1 MLQVLLS
8 RWQQGYRTMA
18 WPDGE
23 AAVPDRLRGRP
34 ALRPDLCQG
43 GTCDRCRGVCPTG
56 AVLGTGGELA
66 IDLGRCLF
74 CGECQTVCP
83 AGAITFTN
91 EFRLA
96 VSRREDLVVRGGGAA
111 YRLAGPLPAPA
122 LDLFH
127 RSCKIRQVSAG
138 GCNACEADIN
148 VLGTLA
154 FDLGRFGLQVVASPR
169 HADAVAVTGPVP
181 HQMRLA
187 LEKTVAATPTPR
199 VVIAVGSCA
208 IAGGPFAGHPQ
219 VNDGAGKV
227 APIDLF
233 IPGCPPHPLT
243 ILDGLLRLIGRMP
256 AGR

>member
-18 WPDGE
+18 WPEGD
-23 AAVPDRLRGRP
+23 VVLPDRLRGRP
-34 ALRPDLCQG
+34 VLRPEACRDG
-43 GTCDRCRGVCPTG
+43 CDRCRQVCPTG
-56 AVLGTGGELA
+56 AILGLGPTLA

-74 CGECQTVCP
+74 CGECERACAP
-83 AGAITFTN
+83 GAIRFTN
-91 EFRLA
+91 EHRLA
-96 VSRREDLVVRGGGAA
+96 TGRREDLIVRGGPGYKLAEPLTGEVGA
-111 YRLAGPLPAPA
+111 
-122 LDLFH
+122 LFA

-154 FDLGRFGLQVVASPR
+154 FDMGRFGLQVVASPR

-181 HQMRLA
+181 HQMKLA
-187 LEKTVAATPTPR
+187 LAKTVAATPTPR
-199 VVIAVGSCA
+199 VIIAVGACA
-208 IAGGPFAGHPQ
+208 IAGGPFAGHAE
-219 VNDGAGKV
+219 VNDGAACV
-227 APIDLF
+227 APADLS